1 MENAEGLILFL
12 VIIGLFAALIYWQYR
27 ICKGKNG
34 KKLGL
39 ILPLVSLA
47 LAVLTAVSFWA
58 FSAVKSTGYSEA
70 VYDDDGNLVQ
80 EEVIVDTEVDSSMD
94 TWIGVIV
101 TLLVCNIPTA
111 IYFGEYAAVACRT
124 QQEEIARTE
133 IQDL

>member
-34 KKLGL
+34 RKLGL
-39 ILPLVSLA
+39 VLPLVSLA

-58 FSAVKSTGYSEA
+58 FSAVKSTGTTT
-70 VYDDDGNLVQ
+70 VYDDDGYHQ
-80 EEVIVDTEVDSSMD
+80 EEVIEETEFDASGDV
-94 TWIGVIV
+94 WIGVIV
-101 TLLVCNIPTA
+101 TLLVFNIPTA